1 MLRKNSQTSEEN
13 VFIRVVTCQVPGLEL
28 ATLSKKSVRYKYFAV
43 KFVKI
48 LKQLYAEQLGTAA
61 FGCPEAFYET
71 NILETENSSQ
81 KLQQWN

>member
-48 LKQLYAEQLGTAA
+48 LK
-61 FGCPEAFYET
+61 
-71 NILETENSSQ
+71 
-81 KLQQWN
+81 

>member
-28 ATLSKKSVRYKYFAV
+28 ATLSEKSVRYKYFAV

-48 LKQLYAEQLGTAA
+48 LKIALCRTTWN
-61 FGCPEAFYET
+61 GCFWT
-71 NILETENSSQ
+71 SRGVLRN
-81 KLQQWN
+81 

>member
-1 MLRKNSQTSEEN
+1 MVSTKLEWPEDIQEQSSIKKLLYKKMLRKNSQTSEEN

-48 LKQLYAEQLGTAA
+48 LK
-61 FGCPEAFYET
+61 
-71 NILETENSSQ
+71 
-81 KLQQWN
+81 